1 MMIGNQHSLRILHEK
16 IGEDR
21 PMFLWELV
29 CPSRLSVNLPGMA
42 EEMDSQSSI
51 VIGQIGNTPDKNRP
65 LL

>member
-1 MMIGNQHSLRILHEK
+1 
-16 IGEDR
+16 
-21 PMFLWELV
+21 MFLWELV

-51 VIGQIGNTPDKNRP
+51 VIGQTGNTPDKNRP